1 MPPSVNYQHWD
12 GVQDP
17 KYGYGAMLDGFIKHV
32 PKSVKFDSRSSVH
45 VHMGVPQSR
54 DTWVDGQHRV
64 LFTMWETDVL
74 PRVFRTWSSL
84 YDQVLVPCEHNREL
98 FSRHHHNVSVVPLG
112 VDRDVWAPRPRPNNP
127 VFRFHAGG
135 SLWRRK
141 GLDVVVR
148 AFNRLKLPNAELHI
162 KAAPHALD
170 VPKGELGDNIILNR
184 EWMTLEEQVD
194 WYAQADCFI
203 AASRG
208 EGFGLMP
215 LQAISMGIPT
225 IVSDSTGQ
233 QQFKHLATGV
243 VPCSKT
249 PAVGGG
255 KWDEPNEN
263 ALCELMMDHY
273 DVNPSET
280 AKANAERTEDFSW
293 VNASK
298 KLLATIPVG
307 SRLPE
312 SAETIKEEPRIE
324 ITMKRTVNPHI
335 AGKNYNFAKGQRYTV
350 SDGIHQVLF
359 DAGVVED
366 GPLTKC

>member
-1 MPPSVNYQHWD
+1 MNYQHWD

-17 KYGYGAMLDGFIKHV
+17 RFGYGAMLEGFVKHS
-32 PKSVKFDSRSSVH
+32 PKSVKLDERSSVH
-45 VHMGVPQSR
+45 VHMGIPQSR
-54 DTWVDGQHRV
+54 DTWLRGQHRV

-74 PRVFRTWSSL
+74 PRAFRTWTSL
-84 YDQVLVPCEHNREL
+84 YDQVLVPCDHNNEL
-98 FSRHHHNVSVVPLG
+98 FRRHHHDVTTVPLG
-112 VDRDVWAPRPRPNNP
+112 VDRTVWSPQGRPNNK

-225 IVSDSTGQ
+225 ILSDSTGQ

-273 DVNPSET
+273 DVNPIDT
-280 AKANAERTEDFSW
+280 ARVNADRTEDFSW
-293 VNASK
+293 ANATK
-298 KLLATIPVG
+298 KLLAAVPVG
-307 SRLPE
+307 RLIPG
-312 SAETIKEEPRIE
+312 SAETIKDRPQIE
-324 ITMKRTVNPHI
+324 VLMTRTVSPHI
-335 AGKNYNFAKGQRYTV
+335 GGKNYNFVKGQRYTIN
-350 SDGIHQVLF
+350 DGLHQVLY
-359 DAGVVED
+359 DAKVIED
-366 GPLTKC
+366 GPWAKC